1 MKKVLLMLMFLAWVL
16 NHSAWAESLHPNE
29 VVRLFLQ
36 SLQQNDLQKVL
47 DTADLIEIASHPR
60 HAMSPEQLVKF
71 FKNVDLDKIK
81 FQERDAMIW
90 AQTMTVRILE
100 PISYDFDLELQKA
113 ILEKQEDHY
122 IVVELWSKVVY
133 ESLRGGV
140 S

>member
-1 MKKVLLMLMFLAWVL
+1 
-16 NHSAWAESLHPNE
+16 
-29 VVRLFLQ
+29 
-36 SLQQNDLQKVL
+36 
-47 DTADLIEIASHPR
+47 
-60 HAMSPEQLVKF
+60 MSPEQLVKF